1 MSLEVAVSAPPAVAE
16 APEFTPEFTNAWL
29 DRVEA
34 SVEKARALL
43 LSPKRGDLLRFIYE
57 MEWACRERER
67 LAAKPE
73 MAPRLESLRNRLT
86 LVRSMLRQAAAFE
99 QARIQLEAESFVG
112 YTSKGLERTL

>member
-1 MSLEVAVSAPPAVAE
+1 
-16 APEFTPEFTNAWL
+16 
-29 DRVEA
+29 
-34 SVEKARALL
+34 
-43 LSPKRGDLLRFIYE
+43 

-99 QARIQLEAESFVG
+99 QARIQLETESFVG